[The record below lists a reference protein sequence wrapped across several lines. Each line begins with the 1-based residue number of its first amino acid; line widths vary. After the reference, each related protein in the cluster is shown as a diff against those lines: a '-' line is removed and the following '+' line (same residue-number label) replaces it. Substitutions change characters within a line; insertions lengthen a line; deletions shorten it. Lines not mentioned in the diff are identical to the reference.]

1 MNKTKMT
8 TKVSSM
14 YMVLVTVYVACLL
27 ISNVTAVKT
36 FSLGPFSL
44 PAAVLL
50 FPIVY
55 IVNDLL
61 AEVYGFKKARSAIY
75 LGFILNL
82 FMVLYFALAIVL
94 PAGPFFGAQE
104 AFATILGSTPR
115 MLLASLTAYFVGS
128 TLNAKIMVTMRDA
141 VNGKGGFALFARCIV
156 STFFGELCDSLLFIS
171 IAFIGSM
178 PISQIFIMV
187 ITQAIFKTLYEM
199 VAFPLTNIAIKKVRG
214 IEYDNFEGCSTR
226 SK

>member
-1 MNKTKMT
+1 MNNKRKLS
-8 TKVSSM
+8 KVSPV

-50 FPIVY
+50 FPVVY

-61 AEVYGFKKARSAIY
+61 AEVYGFKKARTAIY
-75 LGFILNL
+75 LGFTLNL

-94 PAGPFFGAQE
+94 PVGPFFGAQE

-115 MLLASLTAYFVGS
+115 MLVASLSAYFVGS
-128 TLNAKIMVTMRDA
+128 TLNAKIMVSMRDA
-141 VNGKGGFALFARCIV
+141 AKGKGGFALFARCIV
-156 STFFGELCDSLLFIS
+156 STLFGELCDSLIFIT
-171 IAFIGSM
+171 IAFVGVM
-178 PISQIFIMV
+178 PITQILMMV
-187 ITQAIFKTLYEM
+187 ATQAAFKTLYEM
-199 VAFPLTNIAIKKVRG
+199 VVFPATNVIIKKVRN
-214 IEYDNFEGCSTR
+214 IEYDHIS
-226 SK
+226 

>member
-1 MNKTKMT
+1 MNNKKFS
-8 TKVSSM
+8 KVSPM
-14 YMVLVTVYVACLL
+14 YMVLVTIYVACLL

-50 FPIVY
+50 FPVVY

-61 AEVYGFKKARSAIY
+61 AEVYGFKKARLAIY
-75 LGFILNL
+75 LGFTLNL
-82 FMVLYFALAIVL
+82 LMVSYFALTIAL

-115 MLLASLTAYFVGS
+115 MLIASLVAYLVGS
-128 TLNAKIMVTMRDA
+128 NLNAKIMVSMRDA
-141 VNGKGGFALFARCIV
+141 ARGKGGFALFARCIA
-156 STFFGELCDSLLFIS
+156 STFVGEVCDSLIFIT

-178 PISQIFIMV
+178 PYSQILFMV
-187 ITQAIFKTLYEM
+187 ATQALFKTLYEM
-199 VAFPLTNIAIKKVRG
+199 VVFPITNVVIKKVRG
-214 IEYDNFEGCSTR
+214 IESANID
-226 SK
+226 

>member
-1 MNKTKMT
+1 MNNKLKN
-8 TKVSSM
+8 TKVSTL

-36 FSLGPFSL
+36 FSLGPFNL

-61 AEVYGFKKARSAIY
+61 AEVYGFKKARLAIY
-75 LGFILNL
+75 LGFALNL
-82 FMVLYFALAIVL
+82 FMVAYFALAIVL

-115 MLLASLTAYFVGS
+115 MLIASLSAYLVGS
-128 TLNAKIMVTMRDA
+128 TLNAKILVSMRDA
-141 VNGKGGFALFARCIV
+141 SKSNGNFALFARCIT
-156 STFFGELCDSLLFIS
+156 STFVGELCDSLIFII
-171 IAFIGSM
+171 IAFIGAM
-178 PISQIFIMV
+178 PISQILTMV
-187 ITQAIFKTLYEM
+187 LVQAAFKTLYEM
-199 VAFPLTNIAIKKVRG
+199 VVFPVTNIIIKKVRS
-214 IEYDNFEGCSTR
+214 IEN
-226 SK
+226 

>member
-1 MNKTKMT
+1 MNNNKT
-8 TKVSSM
+8 VSKL

-50 FPIVY
+50 FPVVY

-61 AEVYGFKKARSAIY
+61 AEVYGFKKARFAIY

-82 FMVLYFALAIVL
+82 FMVSYFTLAIAL

-115 MLLASLTAYFVGS
+115 MLVASLVAYFVGS
-128 TLNAKIMVTMRDA
+128 TLNAKIMVSMRDTSK
-141 VNGKGGFALFARCIV
+141 GKGGFALFARCIT
-156 STFFGELCDSLLFIS
+156 STLFGELCDSLIFIA

-178 PISQIFIMV
+178 PITQILTMA
-187 ITQAIFKTLYEM
+187 ITQALFKTLYEL
-199 VAFPLTNIAIKKVRG
+199 VAFPVTNVIIKKVRG
-214 IEYDNFEGCSTR
+214 VESGYIG
-226 SK
+226 

>member
-1 MNKTKMT
+1 MNNKH
-8 TKVSSM
+8 KVSTL

-50 FPIVY
+50 FPVVY

-61 AEVYGFKKARSAIY
+61 AEVYGFKKARNAIY
-75 LGFILNL
+75 MGFILNL
-82 FMVLYFALAIVL
+82 FMVGYFALAIIL

-115 MLLASLTAYFVGS
+115 MLIASLAAYLVGS
-128 TLNAKIMVTMRDA
+128 TLNAKILVTMRDA
-141 VNGKGGFALFARCIV
+141 AKSNGNFALFARCIT
-156 STFFGELCDSLLFIS
+156 STFVGELCDSMIFIT
-171 IAFIGSM
+171 IAFAGAM
-178 PISQIFIMV
+178 PFKQILIMV
-187 ITQAIFKTLYEM
+187 CTQAMFKTLYEL
-199 VAFPLTNIAIKKVRG
+199 VVFPVTNVVIKKVRNVENG
-214 IEYDNFEGCSTR
+214 NT
-226 SK
+226 

>member
-1 MNKTKMT
+1 MNNKNKLK
-8 TKVSSM
+8 KVSPV

-50 FPIVY
+50 FPVVY

-61 AEVYGFKKARSAIY
+61 AEVYGFKKARNAIY

-82 FMVLYFALAIVL
+82 FMVIYFSIAIVL
-94 PAGPFFGAQE
+94 PVGPFFGAQD

-115 MLLASLTAYFVGS
+115 MLIASLTAYLVGS
-128 TLNAKIMVTMRDA
+128 NLNAKIMVSLRDTSRGA
-141 VNGKGGFALFARCIV
+141 GGIALFSRCIL
-156 STFFGELCDSLLFIS
+156 STLVGEFCDSLIFIT
-171 IAFIGSM
+171 IAFAGSM
-178 PISQIFIMV
+178 PISQIFVMV
-187 ITQAIFKTLYEM
+187 ITQAMFKTFYEM
-199 VAFPLTNIAIKKVRG
+199 IVFPVTNIIIKKVRG
-214 IEYDNFEGCSTR
+214 IEDGIIS
-226 SK
+226 

>member
-1 MNKTKMT
+1 MNKNKTNKN
-8 TKVSSM
+8 VSTL
-14 YMVLVTVYVACLL
+14 YMVLVTIYVACLL

-61 AEVYGFKKARSAIY
+61 AEVYGFKKARNAIY

-82 FMVLYFALAIVL
+82 FMVLYFALVIVL
-94 PAGPFFGAQE
+94 PAGPFFGAQD

-115 MLLASLTAYFVGS
+115 MLIASLSAYFVGS
-128 TLNAKIMVTMRDA
+128 TLNAKIMVSLRDA
-141 VNGKGGFALFARCIV
+141 TRGAGGMALFSRCIL
-156 STFFGELCDSLLFIS
+156 STLVGELCDSLIFIT
-171 IAFIGSM
+171 IAFLGTM
-178 PISQIFIMV
+178 PISQIVVMV
-187 ITQAIFKTLYEM
+187 LTQAMFKTFYEM
-199 VAFPLTNIAIKKVRG
+199 VVFPVTNIIIKKVRC
-214 IEYDNFEGCSTR
+214 IESGNIN
-226 SK
+226 

>member
-1 MNKTKMT
+1 MNNKSKL
-8 TKVSSM
+8 TKVSPL

-50 FPIVY
+50 FPVVY

-61 AEVYGFKKARSAIY
+61 AEVYGFKQARRAIY

-82 FMVLYFALAIVL
+82 LMVSYFALTIVL
-94 PAGPFFGAQE
+94 PAGPFFGAQD

-115 MLLASLTAYFVGS
+115 MLIASLAAYLVGS
-128 TLNAKIMVTMRDA
+128 TLNAKILVTMRDA
-141 VNGKGGFALFARCIV
+141 SKSNGNFALFARCIT
-156 STFFGELCDSLLFIS
+156 STFVGELCDSLIFIT
-171 IAFIGSM
+171 IAFVGSM
-178 PISQIFIMV
+178 PYSQILIMV
-187 ITQAIFKTLYEM
+187 ATQAIFKTLYEM
-199 VAFPLTNIAIKKVRG
+199 VVFPVTNIVIKKVRG
-214 IEYDNFEGCSTR
+214 IESGDFR
-226 SK
+226 

>member
-1 MNKTKMT
+1 MNNKRKL
-8 TKVSSM
+8 TKVSTL

-50 FPIVY
+50 FPVVY

-61 AEVYGFKKARSAIY
+61 AEVYGFKKARNAIVM
-75 LGFILNL
+75 GFILNL
-82 FMVLYFALAIVL
+82 FMVLYFALAIAL

-115 MLLASLTAYFVGS
+115 MLLASLAAYLVGS
-128 TLNAKIMVTMRDA
+128 TLNAKILVSMRDA
-141 VNGKGGFALFARCIV
+141 TKSNGNFALFARCIT
-156 STFFGELCDSLLFIS
+156 STFVGEVCDSLIFIT
-171 IAFIGSM
+171 IAFLGAM
-178 PISQIFIMV
+178 PIKQIAVMI
-187 ITQAIFKTLYEM
+187 ITQAAFKTLYEM
-199 VAFPLTNIAIKKVRG
+199 VVFPLTNVIIKKVRN
-214 IEYDNFEGCSTR
+214 IESGNIN
-226 SK
+226 

>member
-1 MNKTKMT
+1 MNNKLKN
-8 TKVSSM
+8 TKVSTL

-36 FSLGPFSL
+36 FSLGPFNL

-61 AEVYGFKKARSAIY
+61 AEVYGFKKARTAIY
-75 LGFILNL
+75 LGFALNL
-82 FMVLYFALAIVL
+82 FMVAYFALAIVL

-115 MLLASLTAYFVGS
+115 MLIASLAAYLVGS
-128 TLNAKIMVTMRDA
+128 TLNAKILVTMRDA
-141 VNGKGGFALFARCIV
+141 AKSNGNFALFARCIT
-156 STFFGELCDSLLFIS
+156 STFAGELCDSLIFIT

-178 PISQIFIMV
+178 PVSQLATMV
-187 ITQAIFKTLYEM
+187 ITQALFKTLYEM
-199 VAFPLTNIAIKKVRG
+199 VVFPATNVIIKKVRC
-214 IEYDNFEGCSTR
+214 IENVNIE
-226 SK
+226 